1 MRVSEI
7 YKSIQGE
14 GPNVGK
20 PTVFVRF
27 GGCNLRCPLWPCDT
41 PYAVDPKVY
50 RHEWMKMSPTE
61 LVDAIKP
68 FATYPHFNICLTGGE
83 PILQNK
89 DEFHEFTILA
99 SEQGWNLEMFSNG
112 TLPYVGVIDK
122 ISTIVMDW
130 KLPGSGEDYTNPT
143 RIINLKV
150 LVVRDAVKFTIA
162 NEADYEIAKEM
173 YHKYIAS
180 LQFGPKVYAGVV
192 WGQLENETLVRWILD
207 DNLPWLFTM
216 QIHNHIWQRERR
228 GI

>member
-61 LVDAIKP
+61 LVDAIEP

-89 DEFHEFTILA
+89 DEFREFTILA
-99 SEQGWNLEMFSNG
+99 AEQGWDLEMFSNG
-112 TLPYVGVIDK
+112 TLPYEEEIGK
-122 ISTIVMDW
+122 ITTIVMDW

-143 RIINLKV
+143 RITNLEA
-150 LVVRDAVKFTIA
+150 LAARDAVKFTIA

-173 YHKYIAS
+173 YHKHIAGS
-180 LQFGPKVYAGVV
+180 AVKVYAGVV
-192 WGQLENETLVRWILD
+192 WGQLENETLVKWILD
-207 DNLPWLFTM
+207 DNLPWLYTM

>member
-89 DEFHEFTILA
+89 DEFRAFTFLA
-99 SEQGWNLEMFSNG
+99 AMQEWDLEMFSNG
-112 TLPYVGVIDK
+112 TLPYAGVIDK
-122 ISTIVMDW
+122 ITTIVMDW

-143 RIINLKV
+143 RIINLQA
-150 LVVRDAVKFTIA
+150 LTARDAVKFTIA
-162 NEADYEIAKEM
+162 NEADYEFAKGMYLKHIAGSS
-173 YHKYIAS
+173 A
-180 LQFGPKVYAGVV
+180 KVYAGVV
-192 WGQLENETLVRWILD
+192 WGQLENETLVKWILD
-207 DNLPWLFTM
+207 DNLPWLYTM
-216 QIHNHIWQRERR
+216 QIHNHIFDRKKR

>member
-89 DEFHEFTILA
+89 DEFREFTFLA
-99 SEQGWNLEMFSNG
+99 AEQEWDLEMFSNG
-112 TLPYVGVIDK
+112 TLPYAEVIDK
-122 ISTIVMDW
+122 ITTIVMDW

-143 RIINLKV
+143 RIINLQA
-150 LVVRDAVKFTIA
+150 LAARDAVKFTIA
-162 NEADYEIAKEM
+162 NEVDYEIAKEM
-173 YHKYIAS
+173 YHKYLTS
-180 LQFGPKVYAGVV
+180 FLGPKVYAGVV
-192 WGQLENETLVRWILD
+192 WGQLENETLVKWILD
-207 DNLPWLFTM
+207 DNLPWLYTM
-216 QIHNHIWQRERR
+216 QIHNHIWDRKKR

>member
-89 DEFHEFTILA
+89 DEFREFTFLA
-99 SEQGWNLEMFSNG
+99 AEQEWDLEMFSNG
-112 TLPYVGVIDK
+112 TLPYAEVIDK
-122 ISTIVMDW
+122 ITTIVMDW

-143 RIINLKV
+143 RIINLQA
-150 LVVRDAVKFTIA
+150 LAARDAVKFTIA
-162 NEADYEIAKEM
+162 NEVDYEIAYRL
-173 YHKYIAS
+173 YHKYLTS
-180 LQFGPKVYAGVV
+180 FLGPKVYAGVV
-192 WGQLENETLVRWILD
+192 WGQLENETLVKWILD
-207 DNLPWLFTM
+207 DNLPWLYTM
-216 QIHNHIWQRERR
+216 QIHNHIWDRKKR